1 VLAPPLPFLPPSR
14 SFPPILPSPPRP
26 PVRSFAMSML
36 ILFFCKFWILFD
48 APVKIF
54 FPFGFYF
61 ALLFC
66 GINAELGIDIKEKHC
81 KIADQVDWTC
91 LENEGQNKFITIEAY
106 HRGLNKH
113 LNNCLENIP
122 RKTIQT
128 FDLLITLCPNCKH
141 HPEDGPK
148 QIIKRVNKAIQ
159 DHDIFTIFLGV
170 HCMNTS
176 HCNCDSKTNCGWE
189 EDSEKGHKSN
199 IIYLS
204 KVRNESKISS
214 FVPVDRLLI
223 LLGWIK

>member
-1 VLAPPLPFLPPSR
+1 
-14 SFPPILPSPPRP
+14 
-26 PVRSFAMSML
+26 M
-36 ILFFCKFWILFD
+36 
-48 APVKIF
+48 KIF

>member
-1 VLAPPLPFLPPSR
+1 MYFDTNYKLAQEK
-14 SFPPILPSPPRP
+14 
-26 PVRSFAMSML
+26 AQD
-36 ILFFCKFWILFD
+36 KAGD
-48 APVKIF
+48 AVDHLKETGQSAKKGIEHAADATKEIKMKIF

-204 KVRNESKISS
+204 K
-214 FVPVDRLLI
+214 
-223 LLGWIK
+223 